1 MEKMKNNMLD
11 IARENVVSRGFLD
24 IDLDPTLDLFAAIER
39 LKKEKNA
46 VILAHYYQE
55 PDIQDV
61 ADYIGDSLGLA
72 QQAEKTQADI
82 IVFAGVH
89 FMAETAKILNR
100 SKKVVIPDLK
110 AGCSLSDSC
119 PPPLFKKFKED
130 HPDHVVVSYINCSAG
145 IKALSDVIV
154 TSSNARVIVESFP
167 KDQKIIFAPD
177 KNLGAYINKVT
188 SRNMLLWNGACM
200 VHEIFSLEK
209 ITKLKIRHPHAKLIA
224 HPECE
229 DPILRI
235 ADYIGST
242 TGLLKYTQTD
252 SSQEYIVATETG
264 ILHQMMKV
272 SPTKTFIP
280 APPNNSCACN
290 DCPHMKLNSLEK
302 LYLCMEYEMPEIQM
316 EESLR
321 LAAKKPIDR
330 MLEISKAAGL

>member
-1 MEKMKNNMLD
+1 MEVMHLKA
-11 IARENVVSRGFLD
+11 ARENVGKAGFLD
-24 IDLDPTLDLFAAIER
+24 IDIDPSLDLFAEIDK

-72 QQAEKTQADI
+72 QQAEKTKADI

-89 FMAETAKILNR
+89 FMAETAKILNP
-100 SKKVVIPDLK
+100 SKKVVLPDLK

-119 PPPLFKKFKED
+119 PPELFKKFKEQ
-130 HPDHVVVSYINCSAG
+130 HPDHVVISYINCSAG
-145 IKALSDVIV
+145 IKALSDVIC
-154 TSSNARVIVESFP
+154 TSSNAKIIVESFP
-167 KDQKIIFAPD
+167 PEQSIIFAPD

-188 SRNMLLWNGACM
+188 GRNMLLWNGACM

-209 ITKLKIRHPHAKLIA
+209 ITKLKVRYPEAIVIA

-229 DPILRI
+229 DPVLKV

-242 TGLLKYTQTD
+242 TQLLKFTQSD
-252 SSQEYIVATETG
+252 SHQQYIVATETG
-264 ILHQMMKV
+264 ILHQMMKA
-272 SPTKTFIP
+272 SPEKTFIP
-280 APPNNSCACN
+280 APPNNACACN

-302 LYLCMEYEMPEIQM
+302 LYLCIEYETPEILM
-316 EESLR
+316 EEELR
-321 LAAKKPIDR
+321 LAAKKPIER
-330 MLEISKAAGL
+330 MLDISKKAGL

>member
-1 MEKMKNNMLD
+1 MRSDKAILEQAKADVESK
-11 IARENVVSRGFLD
+11 GFLD

-46 VILAHYYQE
+46 VLLAHYYQE

-72 QQAEKTQADI
+72 QQAEKTNADM

-89 FMAETAKILNR
+89 FMAETAKILNPG
-100 SKKVVIPDLK
+100 KKVVIPDLK

-119 PPPLFKKFKED
+119 PPALFKKFKEQ
-130 HPDHVVVSYINCSAG
+130 HPDHKVVSYINCSAG
-145 IKALSDVIV
+145 IKALSDVIC
-154 TSSNARVIVESFP
+154 TSSNAKIIVESFP
-167 KDQKIIFAPD
+167 KDQPLIFAPD

-188 SRNMLLWNGACM
+188 GRNMVLWNGACM

-209 ITKLKIRHPHAKLIA
+209 ITKLKVRHPEAKLIA

-229 DPILRI
+229 EPILRI

-252 SSQEYIVATETG
+252 SAQEYIVATETG
-264 ILHQMMKV
+264 ILHQMMKA
-272 SPTKTFIP
+272 SPEKTFIP

-290 DCPHMKLNSLEK
+290 DCPHMKLNTLEK
-302 LYLCMEYEMPEIQM
+302 LYLCMEYETPEIIM
-316 EESLR
+316 EEELR

>member
-1 MEKMKNNMLD
+1 MNTVVPDTAIANVEKT
-11 IARENVVSRGFLD
+11 GFLD
-24 IDLDPTLDLFAAIER
+24 IELDPSLDLFAEIEK

-46 VILAHYYQE
+46 VLLAHYYQE

-72 QQAEKTQADI
+72 QQAEKTNADM

-89 FMAETAKILNR
+89 FMAETAKILNPR
-100 SKKVVIPDLK
+100 KKVVIPDFK

-119 PPPLFKKFKED
+119 PPPLFKKFKEQ
-130 HPDHVVVSYINCSAG
+130 HPDHIVVSYINCSAG

-188 SRNMLLWNGACM
+188 GRNMLLWNGACM

-209 ITKLKIRHPHAKLIA
+209 ITKLKTRHPNAKFIA

-229 DPILRI
+229 EPVLRL

-242 TGLLKYTQTD
+242 TGLLKYTEKD
-252 SSQEYIVATETG
+252 DAMEYIVATETG
-264 ILHQMMKV
+264 ILHQMMKA
-272 SPTKTFIP
+272 SPHKTFIP
-280 APPNNSCACN
+280 APPTNNCACN
-290 DCPHMKLNSLEK
+290 DCPHMKLNTLEK
-302 LYLCMEYEMPEIQM
+302 LYLCMKYELPEINM
-316 EESLR
+316 DEELR
-321 LAAKKPIDR
+321 LAALKPIKR
-330 MLEISKAAGL
+330 MLEISSQAGL

>member
-1 MEKMKNNMLD
+1 MSNDTLD
-11 IARENVVSRGFLD
+11 IAKLAIDKNGFLD
-24 IDLDPTLDLFAAIER
+24 IKLDPSLDLFAEIER

-46 VILAHYYQE
+46 VLLAHYYQE

-72 QQAEKTQADI
+72 QKAENTTADM

-89 FMAETAKILNR
+89 FMAETAKILNP

-119 PPPLFKKFKED
+119 PPPLFKKFKEQ

-145 IKALSDVIV
+145 IKALSDVIC
-154 TSSNARVIVESFP
+154 TSSNAKAVVESFP
-167 KDQKIIFAPD
+167 KEQPIIFAPD

-188 SRNMLLWNGACM
+188 GRNMLLWNGACM

-209 ITKLKIRHPHAKLIA
+209 ITKLKVRHPNAKLIA

-229 DPILRI
+229 DPILRL
-235 ADYIGST
+235 ADFIGST
-242 TGLLKYTQTD
+242 TGLLRYTQRDTT
-252 SSQEYIVATETG
+252 QEYIVATETG
-264 ILHQMMKV
+264 ILHQMMKA
-272 SPTKTFIP
+272 SPKKTFIP

-290 DCPHMKLNSLEK
+290 DCPHMKRNTLEK
-302 LYLCMEYEMPEIQM
+302 IYLCMEYEMPEILM
-316 EESLR
+316 DEELR